1 MSDQPLFQSSDEQE
15 AVYAPQQLP
24 ADHAGKQAA
33 DVEDGGRDPQTTDET
48 VGVPAAGAGLLGQ
61 TGGGAQTG
69 VVGGSPGA
77 VGPAVGSEASEDK
90 TAGDQPI

>member
-33 DVEDGGRDPQTTDET
+33 DVE